1 MADLLNKIVPD
12 IQFLTTINLNILL
25 LDLNFH
31 NNYTK
36 QLIISRQLIV
46 HSLHKEDIILL
57 DLIQYRI
64 QMYIQFL

>member
-1 MADLLNKIVPD
+1 MADLLNKIVPG

-31 NNYTK
+31 NKYTK
-36 QLIISRQLIV
+36 QLINHQLIV
-46 HSLHKEDIILL
+46 HSLHKEDIIRL
-57 DLIQYRI
+57 DLIQYKI